1 MAKQDSY
8 VRTQVRMPEGLYSW
22 VKDYSERNNL
32 SINESM
38 NILINEGL
46 HEKIFSDDNLD
57 NRNDLIELIK
67 ARLNDLDVHEL
78 QSICNIIVRISSL
91 KKGY

>member
-1 MAKQDSY
+1 MAKQDYY

-22 VKDYSERNNL
+22 VKDYSKKNNL

-38 NILINEGL
+38 NILINEGVQ
-46 HEKIFSDDNLD
+46 EQIFIGDNLN
-57 NRNDLIELIK
+57 NRNDLIEVIK
-67 ARLNDLDVHEL
+67 ARLNDLDVHDL
-78 QSICNIIVRISSL
+78 KSICNIIVRISSL